1 MTSPDNPRR
10 VAVFG
15 GQGLGSLAAQTILN
29 LGRSGHPYAF
39 AGYLND
45 RLSVGS
51 DLYAGK
57 VLCNFDDWW
66 RIDSDISFVAPLYKA
81 GSMQEYSARI
91 LGLRIPEARWAKL
104 IDPGAAVADDI
115 GIGPASI
122 VSALATIGPE
132 FSIGA
137 HCFIRSGVTAGHDNI
152 LGDFVFIGANA
163 TLCGGC
169 CIGRGAH
176 VAPGATVREFVTVG
190 RFAVVGLGAVV
201 TKDVPDYSV
210 VAGNPARVKGEVAR
224 FEDSF

>member
-1 MTSPDNPRR
+1 MTSLDNLCR

-15 GQGLGSLAAQTILN
+15 GQGLGSLAAQTILD
-29 LGRSGHPYAF
+29 LGRSGRPYTF

-45 RLSVGS
+45 RLAVGS

-57 VLCNFDDWW
+57 VLCNFDDWR
-66 RIDSDISFVAPLYKA
+66 RIDADVCFIAPLYKP

-91 LGLRIPEARWAKL
+91 LGLRIPEARWTTL
-104 IDPGAAVADDI
+104 IDPRAAIADDI
-115 GIGPASI
+115 EIGPASI

-132 FSIGA
+132 SRIGA
-137 HCFIRSGVTAGHDNI
+137 HCFIRAGVTAGHDNI
-152 LGDFVFIGANA
+152 LSDFVFVGANA

-176 VAPGATVREFVTVG
+176 VAPAATVRDFVTVG

-224 FEDSF
+224 FEDPS